1 MFDFS
6 RLCYGEVVVG
16 FDAEIQGLIARLKL
30 AARKARVPLKELSV
44 RCGFNP
50 HYLTQLLGGS
60 ARLTLRVVLKI
71 CAEVELAP
79 VALFADLYG
88 FTDLLPLSVA
98 RREAPPR
105 PLDVDFEVERLRDRL
120 WVKIAESEV
129 SQREVARRMGE
140 HPDYVNQVLRGNL
153 ELKVEHVL
161 GILAALKVQPA
172 AFFEELYGV
181 GGRLARLADLDEELF
196 PGVTRRE
203 LMRLFQQGV
212 RDVRT
217 AQEARD
223 KDRAVEEKLARR
235 RAARER
241 SRAGERPSPPRGEEA
256 AEEEEASVVE
266 VGGLT
271 PKS

>member
-1 MFDFS
+1 M
-6 RLCYGEVVVG
+6 VG

-60 ARLTLRVVLKI
+60 ARLTMWVVLKI
-71 CAEVELAP
+71 STEVGIAP
-79 VALFADLYG
+79 VVLFADLYG
-88 FTDLLPLSVA
+88 FTDLLPASVL
-98 RREAPPR
+98 RGEAPVR

-161 GILAALKVQPA
+161 GILAALKIQPA

-181 GGRLARLADLDEELF
+181 AGRLARLADLDEELF

-203 LMRLFQQGV
+203 LMDFFQKGT
-212 RDVRT
+212 RDVRL
-217 AQEARD
+217 AQEAND
-223 KDRAVEEKLARR
+223 KERAREELLARR
-235 RAARER
+235 RTR
-241 SRAGERPSPPRGEEA
+241 SRAKRA
-256 AEEEEASVVE
+256 KD
-266 VGGLT
+266 GGT
-271 PKS
+271 E